1 MDIEKLL
8 GETTDV
14 FSHKAAE
21 KNIELNVHLDAAL
34 PRKVLGD
41 FQRIKQILVNLVGNA
56 IKFTE
61 KGEILILVRQVS
73 RQTPQGD
80 KTLLHFS
87 VRDTGIGIPPEKI
100 GQLFQ
105 AFNQADTSTTR
116 KYGGTGLGLAI
127 SKKLIKM
134 MQGEISVVSEEGK
147 GSDFFFELP
156 LIVAPDDES
165 REEELAWIDREL
177 RRAPRA
183 IFCSRRRA
191 CLARGPGLPKRGA
204 AHR

>member
-1 MDIEKLL
+1 MYKRQIRSSGESLLHVINDILDFSKLESAKMDMEKAPVDIEKLL
-8 GETTDV
+8 SETTDV

-21 KNIELNVHLDAAL
+21 KNIELNVHIDSAL

-134 MQGEISVVSEEGK
+134 MQGEISVC
-147 GSDFFFELP
+147 L
-156 LIVAPDDES
+156 LYTS
-165 REEELAWIDREL
+165 R
-177 RRAPRA
+177 
-183 IFCSRRRA
+183 CV
-191 CLARGPGLPKRGA
+191 
-204 AHR
+204 